1 MKHTTSRTSGV
12 VAVTAALL
20 VGAAGSLLGQG
31 AVITGK
37 VTGRQNEALG
47 GALVIID
54 ELNSAVATTT
64 TGTYTLAVPPERTKG
79 QTVTLHARYIG
90 YSATTRQ
97 ITLTPGTQTQDFVLK
112 FDPMTLDAVVVTGV
126 AGEIER
132 KKLTTSVG
140 IVTAAQ
146 LQEAPGVS
154 ALGSLEG
161 KVAGARLINPSGAP
175 GGEPAIRLRGATALT
190 SPSACTVPP
199 CASTATPGPLIIV
212 DGTITHHGLADIN
225 SEDIERI
232 EVVKGAAASSL
243 YGSNAANGVVQIF
256 TKRGERIPDGR
267 LVVTVR
273 NEYGQSFRPKAIP
286 WALSHPYLIDTV
298 GTYTDVLGNTVNNG
312 DYITPPAPTSTT
324 CPTGGCLV
332 GVNSQPN
339 LKADHIADVPY
350 NSFGRAVYDAQSALL
365 THGPFY
371 TNYISIGQR
380 RGNTNYNV
388 SFQNTKQ
395 DGVLIL
401 LKGYN
406 RQNFR
411 VNVDQ
416 ALGPR
421 LDLSVGGFFGKSNNN
436 QVAQGPGAP
445 FFAVTFIEPNIN
457 LFAPNPDGTPYAAQI
472 PHVLPNATNPLYTLA
487 NERITTD
494 RSRFTGYGKATYRIR
509 DWLSLEGNYNYDQE
523 TSVYTDQ
530 VPKNFLNS
538 HGTPTSGSL
547 ARVDSGG
554 RTFNTG
560 ATLTSVRAFHFG
572 SWNVRNTTKAAYVY
586 EDQTLT
592 VFADTAAAFKVL
604 NTPEFVAVDRTTL
617 SPGSA
622 DIAIRN
628 KNYYVISGFDI
639 RDRYLVDGL
648 VRWDGSSLFGP
659 ESRWQTYYRV
669 SGAYRLSEDVH
680 VNGIDEL
687 KLRASYGTAGLRPTF
702 DAQYETFAVVA
713 GVPVKQTLGNKTLKP
728 ARSAETEVGG
738 NIDFLNRFSLEY
750 SYSRKETKDQIM
762 LVPLSGATGYV
773 NQWQNAATLLGH
785 THELSLG
792 AILVDR
798 PELSWRV
805 NVAAD
810 RTRQKITQ
818 LNTPPFLVGPD
829 YVGNNDVTQHFKIAA
844 GETFGVIYG
853 TKIVRSLAELYADP
867 AKQAL
872 SGANQHWSPDSVII
886 NEDGFLVRKDL
897 YHTIGERFIPYVDPT
912 GSSVVKIADV
922 NPDFNASFTTNLRY
936 KNFSLY
942 ALVDWVQGGSIYNGT
957 RQWPFFEFRDRVYDQ
972 SSKPVATG
980 CTGSAAACY
989 STGKKPT
996 DYYQAIYNGIN
1007 PIDFF
1012 VEPGTY
1018 VKVKELNVSYSFDRN
1033 TLAKLGL
1040 GLNNLRLGVIGRN
1053 LFTFTKYSGYD
1064 PEVAG
1069 LSGDPYSF
1077 RFDGFSYPNFRTFTG
1092 FAEINF

>member
-225 SEDIERI
+225 SEDIERV

-243 YGSNAANGVVQIF
+243 YGSNAANGVVQIC
-256 TKRGERIPDGR
+256 TRRGERIPDGK

-286 WALSHPYLIDTV
+286 TALAHPYLIDTV
-298 GTYTDVLGNTVNNG
+298 GTYQDALGNTLTNG
-312 DYITPPAPTSTT
+312 DYITPPLSDPTAS
-324 CPTGGCLV
+324 CAVGGCLV
-332 GVNSQPN
+332 GMNSQPN
-339 LKADHIADVPY
+339 LRADHIADIPY
-350 NSFGRAVYDAQSALL
+350 SAFGRSVYDAQSALL

-371 TNYISIGQR
+371 TNYVSIGQR

-388 SFQNTKQ
+388 SFQNTKE

-445 FFAVTFIEPNIN
+445 FFAVTFIEPYIN
-457 LFAPNPDGTPYAAQI
+457 LFAPNPDGTPYRAQI
-472 PHVLPNATNPLYTLA
+472 PHQLPNATNPVYTLA

-494 RSRFTGYGKATYRIR
+494 RSRYTGYAKATYRIF

-523 TSVYTDQ
+523 TSVYT
-530 VPKNFLNS
+530 
-538 HGTPTSGSL
+538 
-547 ARVDSGG
+547 
-554 RTFNTG
+554 
-560 ATLTSVRAFHFG
+560 
-572 SWNVRNTTKAAYVY
+572 
-586 EDQTLT
+586 
-592 VFADTAAAFKVL
+592 
-604 NTPEFVAVDRTTL
+604 
-617 SPGSA
+617 
-622 DIAIRN
+622 
-628 KNYYVISGFDI
+628 
-639 RDRYLVDGL
+639 
-648 VRWDGSSLFGP
+648 
-659 ESRWQTYYRV
+659 
-669 SGAYRLSEDVH
+669 
-680 VNGIDEL
+680 
-687 KLRASYGTAGLRPTF
+687 
-702 DAQYETFAVVA
+702 
-713 GVPVKQTLGNKTLKP
+713 
-728 ARSAETEVGG
+728 
-738 NIDFLNRFSLEY
+738 
-750 SYSRKETKDQIM
+750 
-762 LVPLSGATGYV
+762 
-773 NQWQNAATLLGH
+773 
-785 THELSLG
+785 
-792 AILVDR
+792 
-798 PELSWRV
+798 
-805 NVAAD
+805 
-810 RTRQKITQ
+810 
-818 LNTPPFLVGPD
+818 
-829 YVGNNDVTQHFKIAA
+829 
-844 GETFGVIYG
+844 
-853 TKIVRSLAELYADP
+853 
-867 AKQAL
+867 
-872 SGANQHWSPDSVII
+872 
-886 NEDGFLVRKDL
+886 
-897 YHTIGERFIPYVDPT
+897 
-912 GSSVVKIADV
+912 
-922 NPDFNASFTTNLRY
+922 
-936 KNFSLY
+936 
-942 ALVDWVQGGSIYNGT
+942 
-957 RQWPFFEFRDRVYDQ
+957 
-972 SSKPVATG
+972 
-980 CTGSAAACY
+980 
-989 STGKKPT
+989 
-996 DYYQAIYNGIN
+996 
-1007 PIDFF
+1007 
-1012 VEPGTY
+1012 
-1018 VKVKELNVSYSFDRN
+1018 
-1033 TLAKLGL
+1033 
-1040 GLNNLRLGVIGRN
+1040 
-1053 LFTFTKYSGYD
+1053 
-1064 PEVAG
+1064 
-1069 LSGDPYSF
+1069 
-1077 RFDGFSYPNFRTFTG
+1077 
-1092 FAEINF
+1092 